1 MTDRARISDADVAAF
16 EKDGVVCLRGL
27 FEGDWMDVV
36 ARGIEREL
44 ADPGPGFVDQQE
56 AGQPG
61 RFVTDYCASQQIQ
74 EIQRFV
80 LDSPAAGTVAR
91 LMRSRSAGFL
101 MDVLWIKEPGTD
113 KPTAWHQDQPY
124 FPLDGEKFCS
134 IWLPVDPVD
143 TDTCLHFIRGSHRWG
158 RWFSPRLTKAGE
170 RLYDPDAEASGFQF
184 EEIPDFDAE
193 LDRHE
198 VLCWDMQPGD
208 CLVFHGLAVHG
219 GPGNRSAS
227 RRRRA
232 LSTVWFGDGAR
243 WGIRPSP
250 PRPNFSGHGLTPGDP
265 IDSPLFPRLWPPGP
279 EGAGAE
285 RFSPNSELSF
295 TL

>member
-1 MTDRARISDADVAAF
+1 MTGPTITEDQIRAY
-16 EKDGVVCLRGL
+16 EEDGVVCLRGL
-27 FEGDWMDVV
+27 FDGDFMALV

-44 ADPGPGFVDQQE
+44 ADPGPGFVEQQE
-56 AGQPG
+56 ADQPG
-61 RFVTDYCASQQIQ
+61 RFVTDYCASQRIP
-74 EIQRFV
+74 ELQRFI
-80 LDSPAAGTVAR
+80 LDSPAAGAVAQV
-91 LMRSRSAGFL
+91 MRTRSVGFL
-101 MDVLWIKEPGTD
+101 MDVLWIKEPGTA

-143 TDTCLHFIRGSHRWG
+143 ADTCLRFIRGSHRWG

-170 RLYDPDAEASGFQF
+170 RLFDAQAEASKSHY

-198 VLCWDMQPGD
+198 VLRWNMQPGD

-219 GPGNRSAS
+219 GPGNNSAS
-227 RRRRA
+227 RRRRT
-232 LSTVWFGDGAR
+232 LSTVWFGDDAR

-250 PRPNFSGHGLTPGDP
+250 PRPNFSGHGLAPGDP
-265 IDSPLFPRLWPPGP
+265 LESPLFPRLWPPGH
-279 EGAGAE
+279 ESTGAE
-285 RFSPNSELSF
+285 RFSPDTELSF